1 MTRDDVY
8 AVLVLLTELERT
20 LFPGRDP
27 GDSGGYTVDP
37 GVPPPL
43 PPTGVP
49 GGWSADARGGPVA
62 FDAWVGR
69 AQGPAPYRASAERS
83 PASSSVVAPEPEQAR
98 AGTPAP
104 AAPPQAAGTPG
115 ARPVRGVPAPPSGP
129 AHRAEADLPS
139 LPDAPAAPVR
149 PADAHRLPPPGR
161 APTSGAV
168 PAVAADRPRRP
179 APEITAS
186 GERPAVGS
194 PSSVIA
200 PRVPLPGA
208 GGVSPQVAAPI
219 PPGQA
224 GSRRRPGRPA
234 PTHRP
239 EAERRDTPEGR
250 RPTAPPT
257 SPGAGR
263 TFSPH
268 AADVRPARRAPV
280 PEHRRRARSPSRPPD
295 PRHGAGPRLPLGPP
309 PIDLAAPA
317 VSALVPGRTPSPPD
331 EPPSSPTAPTSWSP
345 VRQARTVQVGRRAV
359 RLTPLQAVRAHRA
372 VTVGYLDRV
381 LRRLS

>member
-69 AQGPAPYRASAERS
+69 APGPAPYRASAERP
-83 PASSSVVAPEPEQAR
+83 PAPSSGAVPDPEPER

-104 AAPPQAAGTPG
+104 AAAPPLAGTPG
-115 ARPVRGVPAPPSGP
+115 ERPVRGVPTPPSGP
-129 AHRAEADLPS
+129 AHRVEAHVPS
-139 LPDAPAAPVR
+139 LPDAPEAPVR
-149 PADAHRLPPPGR
+149 AADAHRLPPPGR
-161 APTSGAV
+161 TPTSEAV
-168 PAVAADRPRRP
+168 PAVAADHPRRP
-179 APEITAS
+179 APEIT

-194 PSSVIA
+194 PSDLIA

-208 GGVSPQVAAPI
+208 GGVSPPDVAPI

-224 GSRRRPGRPA
+224 GSRRRPSRPA
-234 PTHRP
+234 PRRRP
-239 EAERRDTPEGR
+239 DAARGDAPEGH
-250 RPTAPPT
+250 RPTAPPP
-257 SPGAGR
+257 SPRGGR
-263 TFSPH
+263 ALPPRSP
-268 AADVRPARRAPV
+268 DVGPARRPPT
-280 PEHRRRARSPSRPPD
+280 PESRRRGRSTSRTSET
-295 PRHGAGPRLPLGPP
+295 RHGAGQRLPLAPP
-309 PIDLAAPA
+309 SIDLTAPA
-317 VSALVPGRTPSPPD
+317 VSAPVPGSTPSPPD
-331 EPPSSPTAPTSWSP
+331 GVPASPTAPAVWSP